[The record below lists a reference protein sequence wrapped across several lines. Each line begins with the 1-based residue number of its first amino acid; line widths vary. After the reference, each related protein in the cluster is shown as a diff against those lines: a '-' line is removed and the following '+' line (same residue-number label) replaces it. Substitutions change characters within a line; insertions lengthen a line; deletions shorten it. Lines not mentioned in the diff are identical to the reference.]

1 MTTYLVRHSLL
12 FSLLSLPAITATAL
26 DVNNNGVSD
35 VWESLYPAAAA
46 NLTSDDDGDGDTNL
60 TEGLAWN
67 NPNDAT
73 SRLRLEDV
81 EIAVSDLSF
90 NWQQALGLRY
100 RIWKSSNLVDWVRE
114 ANSYVG
120 ADDSQSLSESV
131 GTHQFYRLKAERSL
145 NSDTDALTNRE
156 EHELGTNPEHWDTDG
171 DKVPDDVEF
180 SLGLN
185 PLTWVDSDSDGL
197 PDDWEQWCI
206 LNDLSDAFTDLS
218 DIDASTDF
226 DGDTVNDGSEYSLG
240 TSPVAPIRNILFFLT
255 EDQSPDLGVLGTAG
269 LDTPNL
275 DALATA
281 GVNFTRTFALSPVC
295 SPSKMALFTGTY
307 PHENSAYRNV
317 TNYGTNFPLVG
328 DPSNLGLGGVHEDL
342 PTLIE
347 VLRDRGW
354 FTAISSK
361 SHVQPVRKFPYHEGF
376 GEGVSYPRTA
386 AEVTSYIN
394 QTVAGAGDRPFF
406 LCLNVAAPH
415 LPFRTIAIN
424 NGLWDPKGGLLG
436 DGGVTNVDANT
447 VVVPNSFPN
456 VPAVRQDFADYYGA
470 IEIIDGHYAAARD
483 ALIANGIAGETLIV
497 FTSDHGNGLSRI
509 KQSIYGLQIPLLIDG
524 PGVSGGRT
532 ITAPVSHLDL
542 MPTFLD
548 FADIAQMPSLK
559 GKSLLPILAGDSSF
573 ADRSTILTATH
584 EKYDARGVT
593 DGHYYY
599 VRNIR
604 QVDATNNSGDP
615 TSYNFPQAALNA
627 DQYTSAS
634 PWYNRSFD
642 AIKADNTTPQY
653 ELLRQILE
661 GDLPEE
667 ELYDLN
673 TDLWCTQNLAD
684 DPAYAAIKA
693 SLRRELAQ
701 WRMHTEDYN
710 TDPAELTRR
719 TERYVPLPG
728 TVTPTVEADNFN
740 TGSGDLTSSANWTTL
755 VFGNNSADFKINSG
769 SVESPGGV
777 APLARFESTGSF
789 LSGEPFTVSADVG
802 FSANGVGVGIAFGIE
817 QEPDSQ
823 YSYWQ
828 FLLGDG
834 RSSTG
839 EINKDVRLRKMSD
852 SGTTSGSWLLKV
864 DNLTN
869 YPNGFSV
876 APTELF
882 RVQVS
887 GIAGS
892 ALVNLRIFNPDGSV
906 YYSQDDFDLGEPV
919 PAGSGFGITAWS
931 TGSGVYDN
939 FEVETI
945 AVTTDDFNTGSGGLD
960 NSSNWATLVAG
971 NSSADFNINS
981 GSVESPAGGAPMAR
995 FESAAS
1001 LAVGKPFTVSADV
1014 GFSATGVG
1022 AGIAFGIEQEPDSQ
1036 YSYWQFL
1043 LVDGRSGPGNNFDVR
1058 LRKQSDSG
1066 TTNGAWLLT
1075 VNDRANYPNGFSAA
1089 PTEYF
1094 RVIVSGH
1101 AGSALVNL
1109 TILNPNG
1116 STYYSVA
1123 DFDLG
1128 EPVPA
1133 GSGFGITA
1141 WSSANAVFDN
1151 FEVKTN

>member
-1 MTTYLVRHSLL
+1 MQAKHSPLFLFPFILVGLCTSIH
-12 FSLLSLPAITATAL
+12 AL
-26 DVNNNGVSD
+26 DLNENGVSD
-35 VWESLYPAAAA
+35 VWESLHPAAAA
-46 NLTSDDDGDGDTNL
+46 DLTADDDSDGDNNL

-67 NPNDAT
+67 DPDDPS
-73 SRLRLEDV
+73 SRLRLENFTVNSSDV
-81 EIAVSDLSF
+81 SF

-100 RIWKSSNLVDWVRE
+100 RVWKSSNLIEWERE
-114 ANSYVG
+114 PSSFVG
-120 ADDSQSLSESV
+120 ADDQKLLTASL
-131 GTHQFYRLKAERSL
+131 TPKNFYRLKTERSL

-156 EHELGTNPEHWDTDG
+156 EHELGTDPENWDSDG
-171 DKVPDDVEF
+171 DKVPDDIEF
-180 SLGLN
+180 SLGLD
-185 PLTWVDSDSDGL
+185 PLAWTDSDSDTL

-206 LNDLSDAFTDLS
+206 LSDPSDAFTDLS
-218 DIDASTDF
+218 DISASSDF
-226 DGDTVNDGSEYSLG
+226 DGDTVNDGNEYALG
-240 TSPVAPIRNILFFLT
+240 TSPVAPLRNILFFMT

-269 LDTPNL
+269 LDTPHL

-317 TNYGTNFPLVG
+317 TNYGTDFPLLG
-328 DPSNLGLGGVHEDL
+328 DPSKLGLGGVHEDL

-376 GEGVSYPRTA
+376 GEGVSYPKVPA
-386 AEVTSYIN
+386 DVTSYIN
-394 QTVAGAGDRPFF
+394 QTVAEAGDRPFF

-424 NGLWDPKGGLLG
+424 NGLWDPEGGLLG

-447 VVVPNSFPN
+447 VVVPNSFPD

-548 FADIAQMPSLK
+548 FANIAQMPSLK

-604 QVDATNNSGDP
+604 QVDATNNSGGP
-615 TSYNFPQAALNA
+615 TSYDFPQAALNA

-673 TDLWCTQNLAD
+673 ADLWCTQNLANN
-684 DPAYAAIKA
+684 PAYTAIKA
-693 SLRRELAQ
+693 TLRSELAQ
-701 WRMHTEDYN
+701 WRIHTEDYN
-710 TDPAELTRR
+710 ANPAELTRR

-728 TVTPTVEADNFN
+728 TVTPTVETDNFN
-740 TGSGDLTSSANWTTL
+740 TGSGGLTSSANWTTL
-755 VFGNNSADFKINSG
+755 IYGNSSADFNIASG
-769 SVESPGGV
+769 TIESPAGG
-777 APLARFESTGSF
+777 APLAQFNSATI
-789 LSGEPFTVSADVG
+789 LATGEPFTVSADVG
-802 FSANGVGVGIAFGIE
+802 FSAAGVGVGVAFGIQ
-817 QEPDSQ
+817 QEPDLE

-828 FLLGDG
+828 FLLADG
-834 RSSTG
+834 RSSPG
-839 EINKDVRLRKMSD
+839 GVDKDVHLRKMSD
-852 SGTTSGSWLLKV
+852 SGATAGSWLLQV
-864 DNLTN
+864 TDRNN
-869 YPNGFSV
+869 YPNGFDA
-876 APTELF
+876 APSDFF
-882 RVQVS
+882 RIEVS
-887 GIAGS
+887 GAKGS
-892 ALVNLRIFNPDGSV
+892 ARVNLRIFNPDGSV
-906 YYSQDDFDLGEPV
+906 YFSQDNFDLGEPI
-919 PAGSGFGITAWS
+919 PAASGFGIT
-931 TGSGVYDN
+931 T
-939 FEVETI
+939 
-945 AVTTDDFNTGSGGLD
+945 
-960 NSSNWATLVAG
+960 
-971 NSSADFNINS
+971 
-981 GSVESPAGGAPMAR
+981 
-995 FESAAS
+995 
-1001 LAVGKPFTVSADV
+1001 
-1014 GFSATGVG
+1014 
-1022 AGIAFGIEQEPDSQ
+1022 
-1036 YSYWQFL
+1036 
-1043 LVDGRSGPGNNFDVR
+1043 
-1058 LRKQSDSG
+1058 
-1066 TTNGAWLLT
+1066 
-1075 VNDRANYPNGFSAA
+1075 
-1089 PTEYF
+1089 
-1094 RVIVSGH
+1094 
-1101 AGSALVNL
+1101 
-1109 TILNPNG
+1109 
-1116 STYYSVA
+1116 
-1123 DFDLG
+1123 
-1128 EPVPA
+1128 
-1133 GSGFGITA
+1133 
-1141 WSSANAVFDN
+1141 WSSANGVFDN
-1151 FEVKTN
+1151 FEIRTN